1 LQQFR
6 GAAKRR
12 NVKASQTHF
21 PESALCPLLKVPR
34 SGFQAWEDRR
44 SAARAQADIGLTAL
58 IHGIHCRSK
67 GAYGAASIH
76 TKLTDDHDIH
86 IGC

>member
-1 LQQFR
+1 M
-6 GAAKRR
+6 
-12 NVKASQTHF
+12 KANQTCF
-21 PESALCPLLKVPR
+21 PKSVMCRLLKVSR
-34 SGFQAWEDRR
+34 SEFHAWEDRR
-44 SAARAQADIGLTAL
+44 LAARAQADIGLTAL

-67 GAYGAASIH
+67 GAYGAASLH

>member
-12 NVKASQTHF
+12 NVKAIQTRF
-21 PESALCPLLKVPR
+21 PESVMCRLLKVST
-34 SGFQAWEDRR
+34 SGFHAWEDRLL
-44 SAARAQADIGLTAL
+44 AARAQADIGLTAL

-76 TKLTDDHDIH
+76 TSLTDDRDIH